1 MHCTLSKFII
11 FVAGAAIGSLATWKY
26 VKTKYERIANDEIAA
41 MRSYV
46 VSKTH
51 NMSEGTE
58 TDAENTETSEPVED
72 QFGNT
77 NNTKEKNGKNP
88 YYMNY
93 MDAIINS
100 EEEEDDILVSREP
113 YVIMPDQFSEL
124 ADYDTISLTYYAD
137 GILADDMDEIIEDI
151 DEVVGE
157 DSLNHFGEFED
168 DVVYVRNEERKCDYE
183 ILRDNDR
190 YEDVVGTN
198 E

>member
-41 MRSYV
+41 MRNYV

-51 NMSEGTE
+51 NMSEETE
-58 TDAENTETSEPVED
+58 ADAENTETTEPVED

-77 NNTKEKNGKNP
+77 NNTKENNGKNP